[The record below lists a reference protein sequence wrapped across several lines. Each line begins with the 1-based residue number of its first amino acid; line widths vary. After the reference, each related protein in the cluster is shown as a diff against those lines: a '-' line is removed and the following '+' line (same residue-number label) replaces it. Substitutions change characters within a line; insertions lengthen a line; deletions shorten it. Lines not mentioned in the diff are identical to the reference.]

1 LIVCEPAATPW
12 SRMVYGF
19 GHHEPIDLKW
29 DLFGL
34 DGRPPEADPGHTFA
48 NMGIAELLFWKQRD
62 KTLERVPE
70 LKVVRARKT
79 AFLLYP
85 MTGGFSYKCYAPQ
98 FGFSTLLKVEDFM
111 LRPFANWLTGMR
123 MVVTLEKS

>member
-1 LIVCEPAATPW
+1 
-12 SRMVYGF
+12 VYGF
-19 GHHEPIDLKW
+19 GHHEPIDTNW

-34 DGRPPEADPGHTFA
+34 DGTPPEPDPGHTFA
-48 NMGIAELLFWKQRD
+48 NMGIGELLFWKLRD
-62 KTLERVPE
+62 KTLAAVPE
-70 LKVVRARKT
+70 FKLLSARKT

-98 FGFSTLLKVEDFM
+98 LGFGTWLRIEDFM

-123 MVVTLEKS
+123 MIVALEKN